1 MREKKQTVTVVKVKK
16 KTNVWNHNIREITGP
31 GKQFQIIYLM
41 LDKQDIFCILS
52 YVLTLIKHN

>member
-1 MREKKQTVTVVKVKK
+1 MLLFLKIMFYEKKT
-16 KTNVWNHNIREITGP
+16 
-31 GKQFQIIYLM
+31 KQFQIIYLM